1 MATLENEFILI
12 AGSISRKTAKASI
25 DLAHNFTRAL
35 TRRILAAKGGLVV
48 YLAGLPTND
57 AGDALIFDWTV
68 IYEAEKQL
76 AEYALVR
83 QLKIVTSRLA
93 MRDKMTIEQR
103 TLLRRLSAENFA
115 EIVYV
120 EDNLVTGGNIGDEQV
135 EVSTAMIALGG
146 GKGVSDRAHKMRKRK
161 LPVLPFDLQ
170 LGSLSEDGEGAD
182 NLRDAFFK
190 DPVTM
195 FHFTGEQVKG
205 RLDSLS
211 LQEPLYN
218 SLDELADLS
227 VGLFQAEIEAREA
240 ARSPDLL
247 VITAIPAELSAAKK
261 VFGIGADVPVRYTKH
276 HIHFWPVTIQR
287 ADGPLL
293 CVIASLGNPGNVN
306 ASAITTLLLS
316 ELNPKKVLMMGIG
329 AGRRKKLSLGEV
341 ILSERVVYY
350 EGAAAHAGG
359 KIAIRPEMQRP
370 RLSTQQ
376 DLNAY
381 FATASLS
388 DRLQEHAE
396 KLDFTIPFE
405 SSAGDVA
412 ASLKV
417 SPATIA
423 SGELLIRDPKLF
435 ESFEGIHE
443 KVLVAEMEAYGVFDA
458 CEKQNVPVLVVR
470 GISDYGDKTKDNTFH
485 RVASEAAAIVTFDYA
500 IHGWSRQ
507 ALE

>member
-48 YLAGLPTND
+48 YLAGLPTNE

-68 IYEAEKQL
+68 VYEAEKQL
-76 AEYALVR
+76 AECAPVR

-93 MRDKMTIEQR
+93 MRDKMSIEQR

-146 GKGVSDRAHKMRKRK
+146 GKGVSDRARKMRKRK

-182 NLRDAFFK
+182 DLREAFFK

-211 LQEPLYN
+211 LQEPLY
-218 SLDELADLS
+218 SMEKLADLS

-247 VITAIPAELSAAKK
+247 IITAIATELSAAKK
-261 VFGIGADVPVRYTKH
+261 VFGIGEDVPVRYTKNR
-276 HIHFWPVTIQR
+276 IHYWPVTIQR

-329 AGRRKKLSLGEV
+329 GGRRKKLSLGEV

-359 KIAIRPEMQRP
+359 KIALRPEMQRP

-396 KLDFTIPFE
+396 KLDFTIPLE

-412 ASLKV
+412 ARLKV

-443 KVLVAEMEAYGVFDA
+443 KALVAEMEAYGIFDA

-500 IHGWSRQ
+500 IHGWSRP